1 MQPSIAKCVQMLL
14 RLTLLPAQWP
24 EKKNHLKL
32 LIVMRIPNIFT
43 RVISVKTFDLE
54 GTFITV
60 VAINMR
66 KVR

>member
-1 MQPSIAKCVQMLL
+1 
-14 RLTLLPAQWP
+14 
-24 EKKNHLKL
+24 
-32 LIVMRIPNIFT
+32 MRIPNIFT
-43 RVISVKTFDLE
+43 RVISVKTFGLE